1 MRVESKHL
9 RKAWATIFESI
20 NDKNLK
26 SGINAQYKYK
36 LEYVDLGK
44 ESIHKQAMEISL
56 IMKEMGYPD
65 ITLQKFGYIK
75 PNSLDKFTF
84 EYNVIISLL
93 TSLTETSLITY
104 LELGKNLNKDK
115 KFQKEAINSLG
126 NDKEINSNTN
136 K

>member
-1 MRVESKHL
+1 MRVESKNL
-9 RKAWATIFESI
+9 RKALATIFESI
-20 NDKNLK
+20 NEKNLK

-36 LEYVDLGK
+36 LEYVDLGE
-44 ESIHKQAMEISL
+44 ESEHKQAMEISL

-126 NDKEINSNTN
+126 NDKEINSDTN

>member
-1 MRVESKHL
+1 MRVESKNL
-9 RKAWATIFESI
+9 RKALATIFESI
-20 NDKNLK
+20 NEKNLK